1 MGSTHPKRAPEV
13 PMSKPTMNDAAVS
26 KVVSLLERAGERDL
40 ARTLAAHHAA
50 RDSGASHEDIARL
63 WLTL

>member
-1 MGSTHPKRAPEV
+1 
-13 PMSKPTMNDAAVS
+13 MSKPTMNDAALS

-40 ARTLAAHHAA
+40 ARTLAAHRQA
-50 RDSGASHEDIARL
+50 RDSGASHEELARL